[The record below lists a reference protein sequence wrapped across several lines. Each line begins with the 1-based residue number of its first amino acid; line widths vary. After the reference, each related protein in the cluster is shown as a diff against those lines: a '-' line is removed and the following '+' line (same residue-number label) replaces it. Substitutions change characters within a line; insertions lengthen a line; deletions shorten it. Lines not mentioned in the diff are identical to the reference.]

1 MLDPGPCLLPHI
13 FNILIRFWLRNVGI
27 VADTKGVFLQIAIDE
42 DQCEFLRM
50 VWYKF
55 FFAQHPTLK
64 ILRFEKAMFGLTS
77 SPFFLNEIVR
87 IHLQKYLR
95 NDHSKKIIQK
105 IIGDLYTIDVTFS
118 LNNQI
123 EA

>member
-1 MLDPGPCLLPHI
+1 MLDPGPCLLQNI

-42 DQCEFLRM
+42 DQREFLRM
-50 VWYKF
+50 IWYKN

-123 EA
+123 EG